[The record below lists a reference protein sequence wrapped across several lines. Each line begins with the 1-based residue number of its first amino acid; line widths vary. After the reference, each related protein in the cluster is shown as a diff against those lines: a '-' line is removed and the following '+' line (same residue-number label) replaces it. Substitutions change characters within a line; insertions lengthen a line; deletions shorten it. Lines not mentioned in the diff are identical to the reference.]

1 MHWQGAVQPQAPDEV
16 PRGLTV
22 VVRESAAD
30 VGACTIRFGYKW
42 DEPCP
47 PRRLEH
53 NMRQPFDGSRIS
65 ILSAMTAVAA
75 LPACQTSS
83 ASTYPSTAAAHDTE
97 ARRQIPDNF
106 VGVGA
111 RGLKGDP
118 LAAVFGAKVK
128 LGEVS
133 NLSFSTRPEFLVGGF
148 DSPEWRLPFTLDSKV
163 NEYGFAWFGGG
174 GLAYN
179 MDDLGKTDPMVS
191 GGINI
196 PLGERW
202 VVNAQINYMW
212 QHAIHDL
219 DGEFI
224 LTLNYGF

>member
-1 MHWQGAVQPQAPDEV
+1 MIRAMMPGNPIRVQ
-16 PRGLTV
+16 
-22 VVRESAAD
+22 VRWPKTSH
-30 VGACTIRFGYKW
+30 
-42 DEPCP
+42 
-47 PRRLEH
+47 RLECS
-53 NMRQPFDGSRIS
+53 MRQS
-65 ILSAMTAVAA
+65 IDDSLTWIIWVMTAVAA

-83 ASTYPSTAAAHDTE
+83 PSTSPSTATAHDPE
-97 ARRQIPDNF
+97 ARHQIPDNF

-128 LGEVS
+128 LGDVS

-179 MDDLGKTDPMVS
+179 MDDLGETDPMVS